1 MTTFRLL
8 FTAAPPDTTRR
19 SGPTLG
25 DGLRLRTPSRPVLH
39 EAARLGDLPTIRQA
53 CDLGNDIDG
62 LRFGFTA
69 LQLAAKTGRTDA
81 VMLLLDL
88 GASVRARATTGETA
102 LHGAAEHNRTH
113 VMTQLLARGAD
124 LHTQTHTGETPLH
137 SCAVGGWLRAT
148 RLLIAHGSDPHA
160 ANRQGDTPHA
170 VALCEGYGRCTC
182 TDPTAREWAQVA
194 G

>member
-1 MTTFRLL
+1 MPLRAHFSVTALTRLFQRSGQRRPSSGSRAPWLERITDSEVARAKAAAAIQARVRGWLQRIRTMTTFRLL

-102 LHGAAEHNRTH
+102 LQPEPEPEPEP
-113 VMTQLLARGAD
+113 
-124 LHTQTHTGETPLH
+124 ETEP
-137 SCAVGGWLRAT
+137 
-148 RLLIAHGSDPHA
+148 
-160 ANRQGDTPHA
+160 
-170 VALCEGYGRCTC
+170 
-182 TDPTAREWAQVA
+182 
-194 G
+194 